1 MTDTTKN
8 AFAVNAAK
16 IGGITTVVPLL
27 FSAIP
32 EPWSSVISGVIIIC
46 GAVSAAIQPPQAGSK
61 WKIPYQVVSAIGLNI
76 GWAVNHIGAR
86 VDTSQGVAA
95 QASLTPQDKQP

>member
-46 GAVSAAIQPPQAGSK
+46 GGVTAAIQPPQAGSK
-61 WKIPYQVVSAIGLNI
+61 WTIPYQVVSVIGLNI

-86 VDTSQGVAA
+86 VDTSQSLAA
-95 QASLTPQDKQP
+95 QASSTVQDKQP

>member
-1 MTDTTKN
+1 MTNSTQS

-46 GAVSAAIQPPQAGSK
+46 GGVTAAIQPPQAGSK
-61 WKIPYQVVSAIGLNI
+61 WMIPYQVISVIGLNI

-86 VDTSQGVAA
+86 VEASQEPP
-95 QASLTPQDKQP
+95 ASPTGQEEHS

>member
-32 EPWSSVISGVIIIC
+32 EPWSSVISG
-46 GAVSAAIQPPQAGSK
+46 AVTAAIQPPQAGSK